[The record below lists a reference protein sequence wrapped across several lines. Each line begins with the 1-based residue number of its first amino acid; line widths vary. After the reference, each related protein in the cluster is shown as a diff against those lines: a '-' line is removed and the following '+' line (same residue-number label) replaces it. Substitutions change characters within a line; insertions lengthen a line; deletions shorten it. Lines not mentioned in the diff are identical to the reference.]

1 MLKAITY
8 ISVTDLPLHSIP
20 FHSSSSPQGSPPL
33 DFQPDNW
40 DGLFMLLN
48 ITLSAA
54 TEIENQHCTECS
66 EPWPMPLRSQREEHD
81 RTCRP
86 SPSGWSVLATADTAT
101 ERRTASLT
109 SCGCGGRGRRRRAIA
124 CQGEH
129 GASQLRACRRPPRPS
144 PDLLLL
150 SLMDRWWGG
159 MLSKI
164 RKRRR
169 KRWRAEIGGRK
180 AGAAIEAARVAG
192 SRYFEGSTSTRQS
205 TLASRKKCHIFYYGL
220 DWQHPL

>member
-1 MLKAITY
+1 
-8 ISVTDLPLHSIP
+8 
-20 FHSSSSPQGSPPL
+20 
-33 DFQPDNW
+33 
-40 DGLFMLLN
+40 
-48 ITLSAA
+48 
-54 TEIENQHCTECS
+54 
-66 EPWPMPLRSQREEHD
+66 MPLRSQREEHD

-124 CQGEH
+124 RQGEH

-169 KRWRAEIGGRK
+169 KRWREEIGGRK

-192 SRYFEGSTSTRQS
+192 SRYFYFDSYLYASISSATLTSRTNKMFTMDHTDNIRCS
-205 TLASRKKCHIFYYGL
+205 LAA
-220 DWQHPL
+220 